1 MSDTYPHAGGL
12 ADRLCKFFLRD
23 PAVAHV
29 DDSWIA
35 EVNHLALRE
44 VGPLLAGAV
53 THNWL
58 IKAPIEGQRL
68 RFRYS
73 PGPALAAL
81 RAGKIAPSPPA
92 PAPEAKD
99 APAPKT
105 EAPAPASAAAAPA
118 VATPPAPAQR
128 QGRHKPYGLLPPL
141 DVNSLT
147 VQTGPLPQPARVPGG
162 RYADLFKKLSA
173 PDTFTLAPSPTCT
186 ASSRPPACT
195 AAVHPAPSSP

>member
-1 MSDTYPHAGGL
+1 MQ
-12 ADRLCKFFLRD
+12 
-23 PAVAHV
+23 
-29 DDSWIA
+29 
-35 EVNHLALRE
+35 
-44 VGPLLAGAV
+44 
-53 THNWL
+53 HNWL

-68 RFRYS
+68 RYRYS

-81 RAGKIAPSPPA
+81 RAGKIAPNPPA

-99 APAPKT
+99 APTPKT
-105 EAPAPASAAAAPA
+105 GAPAPASAAAAPA

-173 PDTFTLAPSPTCT
+173 PDTFTLAPIAYLHSIKS
-186 ASSRPPACT
+186 AARLYSRR
-195 AAVHPAPSSP
+195 APGTKFTVMREPGGLLCRIHREA